1 MKSEWSIYQPAEVLI
16 MSKQKIKLITRKY
29 VHFSNNKGNSNSVDI
44 YHPSCM
50 KNSVATHFLSLV
62 AFGPKTLTQLPGEL

>member
-1 MKSEWSIYQPAEVLI
+1 MAVTNLKNVSKPNHLKLSI
-16 MSKQKIKLITRKY
+16 IT
-29 VHFSNNKGNSNSVDI
+29 NGNSNNEGNSNIVDI

-62 AFGPKTLTQLPGEL
+62 AFGPKKLTQLPGEL